1 MDVLTAIEKRREIT
15 RFKPDPIPDRLMD
28 ALIQALYL
36 APSGNNLPSR
46 EFIVVKDR
54 EMLRSLTP
62 TTPYMKWLE
71 QAAVGIVIIGRPDIS
86 KYWLQDAS
94 IAGGYAWLTAVSL
107 GLGAAWGAV
116 YHAEDEEESKRRE
129 DRVRKLLGI
138 PDSYRVVAIL
148 GFGYPDMKPQ
158 PKERYPMEQVV
169 HREKF
174 GE

>member
-1 MDVLTAIEKRREIT
+1 STFPVPLFFLSSRRRHT
-15 RFKPDPIPDRLMD
+15 RFSRDWSSDVCSSDLKPDPIPDRLMD
-28 ALIQALYL
+28 ALLQSLYL

-54 EMLRSLTP
+54 EMLRSLAP

-116 YHAEDEEESKRRE
+116 YHAEDEAESKRRE
-129 DRVRKLLGI
+129 
-138 PDSYRVVAIL
+138 
-148 GFGYPDMKPQ
+148 
-158 PKERYPMEQVV
+158 
-169 HREKF
+169 
-174 GE
+174 